1 MAKSVKVIKKSEQKV
16 KQQAD
21 LLKSETGLSKVNK
34 DLEQKQGIWGRGVWG
49 RGVWGMGCMGMGC
62 MGMGCMGQVY
72 YCYSMSLQ
80 GCSAQCVQV
89 SNLGKNIRRLK
100 H

>member
-16 KQQAD
+16 KQQTD

-49 RGVWGMGCMGMGC
+49 RGSVAAACLAIL
-62 MGMGCMGQVY
+62 
-72 YCYSMSLQ
+72 SRSLY
-80 GCSAQCVQV
+80 
-89 SNLGKNIRRLK
+89 LI
-100 H
+100 